1 MDVGGWLRG
10 LGLGQYEEKFR
21 DNKIDADLL
30 PRLTVDDLKDIGVSV
45 VGDRRRLLDAIAVIA
60 GAGSPADVPASP
72 TKSAPSKGLQ
82 ASAERRPI
90 TVMFCDLVGS
100 TGLAARLD
108 AEDWR
113 TLVNA
118 YLDEASAAVTG
129 LGGHVLKKLG
139 DGLMALFGYPHAQE
153 NDAERAVRAALAI
166 QRALVEINAR
176 NASKGAPELSAR
188 IGLDSGQVVVDATGE
203 VFGDAPNI
211 AARVQSAAEPGSILI
226 TATVQRQTAGLFVAE
241 DRGQHELKGM
251 STPITLYRVVRASG
265 GGRRGGARVLT
276 PLVGRE
282 EELGLLARRWEL
294 AHKGEGQVALIV
306 GEPGLGKSRLMEE
319 FHGRLGETPHTWVEW
334 SSSQLL
340 QNTPLHPIAEWGRQR
355 FGADLPAE
363 QRLADLEN
371 TLERIGLDPTEYAPL
386 LAPLV
391 DVPLPEDR
399 LAKLVPEELRRRQL
413 AAMTAWILAAARTQA
428 IVLAFEDL
436 HWADPT
442 TLDLMRGLAE
452 RGAQAPLL
460 IIATTRPEFRPP
472 WSVRSHHSVISLS
485 PLDRVQIAKM
495 VAGLSAHHALPR
507 DVVEGVSERTGG
519 VPLFVEEVTRL
530 LLERGEQGGAQAIP
544 PTLQQSLAARLDRLG
559 AARET
564 AQIGAVLGRGFSYAL
579 LQSVA
584 GLDEGA
590 LQSALERLTQA
601 DILFVGGDGA
611 QADYRFK
618 HALIQDA
625 AYDSL
630 LKSRRQALHTRAAE
644 ILRESASPEPEA
656 IAHHFT
662 QAGLDDLAIEWWGK
676 SGDQALRRSAFQEA
690 IAHLGKA
697 IAMADKTGAT
707 ARRSMGGSAVPN
719 QRLTQLHVAHGNALI
734 AARGFGAAETAEA
747 FAKARESAAG
757 DKDAPERLAA
767 HYGLWAGNFVRGE
780 LSAMRAHAET
790 FLRDVGPRPN
800 SPEACVAHRCAGATC
815 WFAGDYAQARD
826 NLERALALF
835 QPGRDDDLAFRFGP
849 DPGTLAMHYLALTLW
864 PMGDIGPAVSLV
876 GRAEA
881 RIADL
886 THVGTLA
893 PGRMHAA
900 MFDLMRGDR
909 ARVASSA
916 FELTRL
922 AREFDL
928 NLFRAFGVF
937 LEGWAS
943 AASGA
948 SGSGLE
954 GMRCGVELLR
964 EQNVLWFDG
973 LLKMALAEAEA
984 QGGDPGRAVAILDE
998 TLVTCDRTGYRA
1010 FDAEL
1015 HRVRGEMLLKR
1026 DPATPAPAE
1035 EALLTAIAVSKQQGT
1050 RSFELRAA
1058 LSLAKLYQS
1067 TGRPADAHAVLA
1079 PALEGFSPTPEMPE
1093 IANAQASLAA
1103 LAETEEVKA
1112 AEARHEQRLRLHTAY
1127 SQAMMMTKGFAAGET
1142 KAALARAAELAETTH
1157 DFPERFAALVGRF
1170 SAAATEGDLRSAREL
1185 ALRLLR
1191 EAEDA
1196 GRVREAGVANFWLG
1210 MIAFWHGDFVEG
1222 RTHCKL
1228 ALSAR
1233 GPPFDPEALER
1244 SGDFRTLV
1252 SSCLAATMW
1261 HLGEV
1266 ERARESI
1273 DWATKRASKV
1283 GHIGAL
1289 ADALFW
1295 KSYLELWRGDPL
1307 AALSAA
1313 EVLEPLAR
1321 EHGMMQYVNEAELH
1335 SGWARGRIS
1344 DPMTGAAHVRRVL
1357 GVFVDQGVKVNL
1369 GFYSGLLAQLEA
1381 ETLGADSALSRID
1394 EALHLSDQLEHHCS
1408 LPFLHRMRAEVLLKR
1423 DPAAPDRAEE
1433 AFRTAIAIA
1442 KEQGA
1447 RSPILLASL
1456 ALAKLYQSTG
1466 RPVEAH
1472 SILAPALEGF
1482 TPTPEMPEIAQAQAL
1497 LVAIEA
1503 GAHARPE

>member
-1 MDVGGWLRG
+1 MNVAQWLNAID
-10 LGLGQYEEKFR
+10 LGQYETVFR
-21 DNKIDADLL
+21 EHEIDAGVLGDL
-30 PRLTVDDLKDIGVSV
+30 VEADLEKIGVPL
-45 VGDRRRLLDAIAVIA
+45 GHRKRLLKAIAALGTGETAAKPPIPAPVP
-60 GAGSPADVPASP
+60 SPA
-72 TKSAPSKGLQ
+72 T
-82 ASAERRPI
+82 AERRPI

-100 TGLAARLD
+100 TSMAAKLD

-113 TLVNA
+113 TLVNT

-176 NASKGAPELSAR
+176 NARKGAPELSAR

-265 GGRRGGARVLT
+265 GGRRGGARALT

-282 EELGLLARRWEL
+282 EELDLLTRRWER
-294 AHKGEGQVALIV
+294 ARKGEGQLALIV

-319 FHGRLGETPHTWVEW
+319 FHGRLGETPHTWTEW
-334 SSSQLL
+334 SSSSLL

-371 TLERIGLDPTEYAPL
+371 TLDLVGLDPTEYAPL
-386 LAPLV
+386 LAPMV
-391 DVPLPEDR
+391 DVPLPEGR
-399 LAKLVPEELRRRQL
+399 AAKLAPEELRRRQL
-413 AAMTAWILAAARTQA
+413 AAMTAWILVGARTQA

-442 TLDLMRGLAE
+442 SLDLMRALAE

-460 IIATTRPEFRPP
+460 IIATARPEFRPP

-495 VAGLSAHHALPR
+495 VRELSAHHALPR
-507 DVVEGVSERTGG
+507 DIVEGVSERTGG

-579 LQSVA
+579 LRDVA
-584 GLDEGA
+584 SLDEGA
-590 LQSALERLTQA
+590 LQSALERLAEA
-601 DILFVGGDGA
+601 DILFVEGDGA
-611 QADYRFK
+611 QATYRFK

-630 LKSRRQALHTRAAE
+630 LKSRRQALHARAAE
-644 ILRESASPEPEA
+644 ILRESGSPESEA

-697 IAMADKTGAT
+697 IAMADKMGAT
-707 ARRSMGGSAVPN
+707 ARRSIGGSAVPN
-719 QRLTQLHVAHGNALI
+719 QRLTQLHVAQGNFTRLI
-734 AARGFGAAETAEA
+734 AARGFGARRRTAEA

-757 DKDAPERLAA
+757 DEDAPEELAA

-790 FLRDVGPRPN
+790 FLRDVGPRPD
-800 SPEACVAHRCAGATC
+800 SPEACVAHRCAGVTC

-826 NLERALALF
+826 SLERALALF

-849 DPGTLAMHYLALTLW
+849 DPGALAMHYLALTLW
-864 PMGDIGPAVSLV
+864 PMGDIERAVSLV
-876 GRAEA
+876 SRAEA
-881 RIADL
+881 RVADL

-909 ARVASSA
+909 AGGAPSA
-916 FELTRL
+916 LELTRL

-948 SGSGLE
+948 SGGRLE
-954 GMRCGVELLR
+954 GMHCGVELLR

-973 LLKMALAEAEA
+973 LLKIALAETEA
-984 QGGDPGRAVAILDE
+984 QAGDPERAVA
-998 TLVTCDRTGYRA
+998 TLEEALRTCDRIGYRA
-1010 FDAEL
+1010 FEAEL
-1015 HRVRGEMLLKR
+1015 RRARGETLLKR
-1026 DPATPAPAE
+1026 DPADPASAE
-1035 EALLTAIAVSKQQGT
+1035 EALLTAIAVANQQGT
-1050 RSFELRAA
+1050 RSFKLRAA
-1058 LSLAKLYQS
+1058 LTLAKLYQS
-1067 TGRPADAHAVLA
+1067 TARLTAAHAVLA
-1079 PALEGFSPTPEMPE
+1079 PALEGFPPTTEMPE
-1093 IANAQASLAA
+1093 IVEAQAVLVA
-1103 LAETEEVKA
+1103 LAETEEVKG
-1112 AEARHEQRLRLHTAY
+1112 EATHRQRLTQLHVSYGNALIAARGYGAPETTEAFAKARQ
-1127 SQAMMMTKGFAAGET
+1127 SAAGD
-1142 KAALARAAELAETTH
+1142 KDAAGRLSADYGLWVGSYTRGELPEMRAHAAAFLSDLETT
-1157 DFPERFAALVGRF
+1157 PE
-1170 SAAATEGDLRSAREL
+1170 SP
-1185 ALRLLR
+1185 
-1191 EAEDA
+1191 
-1196 GRVREAGVANFWLG
+1196 EAGVAHRAAGATRWFAGEYVQARDHLER
-1210 MIAFWHGDFVEG
+1210 A
-1222 RTHCKL
+1222 L
-1228 ALSAR
+1228 ALFR
-1233 GPPFDPEALER
+1233 PVRDDDTWPFP
-1244 SGDFRTLV
+1244 FRTGSRRLRDGV
-1252 SSCLAATMW
+1252 SCACIVASRRD
-1261 HLGEV
+1261 
-1266 ERARESI
+1266 RACDI
-1273 DWATKRASKV
+1273 LHV
-1283 GHIGAL
+1283 
-1289 ADALFW
+1289 ADVSAD
-1295 KSYLELWRGDPL
+1295 SVPL
-1307 AALSAA
+1307 
-1313 EVLEPLAR
+1313 PWQHDR
-1321 EHGMMQYVNEAELH
+1321 P
-1335 SGWARGRIS
+1335 R
-1344 DPMTGAAHVRRVL
+1344 THVRRPICFDAWRPHARE
-1357 GVFVDQGVKVNL
+1357 GKFHG
-1369 GFYSGLLAQLEA
+1369 
-1381 ETLGADSALSRID
+1381 T
-1394 EALHLSDQLEHHCS
+1394 CS
-1408 LPFLHRMRAEVLLKR
+1408 NRQR
-1423 DPAAPDRAEE
+1423 
-1433 AFRTAIAIA
+1433 
-1442 KEQGA
+1442 A
-1447 RSPILLASL
+1447 RSRTVPRLRNVFRWVGEGRERLARRARRHAPWRRQL
-1456 ALAKLYQSTG
+1456 ACAEHRY
-1466 RPVEAH
+1466 
-1472 SILAPALEGF
+1472 F
-1482 TPTPEMPEIAQAQAL
+1482 
-1497 LVAIEA
+1497 
-1503 GAHARPE
+1503 

>member
-1 MDVGGWLRG
+1 MDVGGWLRN
-10 LGLGQYEEKFR
+10 LGLHKYDAAFR
-21 DNKIDADLL
+21 ENGIDEQVLRHVTAEDL
-30 PRLTVDDLKDIGVSV
+30 REIGVAT
-45 VGDRRRLLDAIAVIA
+45 VGDRRKLLAAIADLA
-60 GAGSPADVPASP
+60 APSPSTKPRPPPSPAALPKTPVD
-72 TKSAPSKGLQ
+72 
-82 ASAERRPI
+82 SAERRPI

-100 TGLAARLD
+100 TALAAKLD

-113 TLVNA
+113 SLVNA
-118 YLDEASAAVTG
+118 YIDEASRAVTG

-139 DGLMALFGYPHAQE
+139 DGLMALFGYPQAQE

-166 QRALVEINAR
+166 QRALAEINAR
-176 NASKGAPELSAR
+176 YAVNGAPALQAR

-211 AARVQSAAEPGSILI
+211 AARVQSSAEPGSILI

-241 DRGQHELKGM
+241 DRGEHELKGV
-251 STPITLYRVVRASG
+251 STPMPLYRIVRASG

-282 EELGLLARRWEL
+282 EELDLLDRRWER
-294 AHKGEGQVALIV
+294 ARKGEGQFALIV
-306 GEPGLGKSRLMEE
+306 GDPGLGKSRLMEE

-363 QRLADLEN
+363 QRLADLEH
-371 TLERIGLDPTEYAPL
+371 TLQLIGLDPTEYTPL

-391 DVPLPEDR
+391 DVLLPEDR
-399 LAKLVPEELRRRQL
+399 VAKLAPEELRRRQL
-413 AAMTAWILAAARTQA
+413 AAMTAWILAGARTQA
-428 IVLAFEDL
+428 IVVAFEDL

-442 TLDLMRGLAE
+442 SLDLMRALAE
-452 RGAQAPLL
+452 RGAQASLF
-460 IIATTRPEFRPP
+460 IIATTRPELRPP
-472 WSVRSHHSVISLS
+472 WSLRSHHSVISLS

-495 VAGLSAHHALPR
+495 VAGLSVHHALSR

-584 GLDEGA
+584 GLDEDA

-601 DILFVGGDGA
+601 DILFVEGHGP

-644 ILRESASPEPEA
+644 ILRESALPEPEA

-662 QAGLDDLAIEWWGK
+662 EAGLDDLAIEWWGK
-676 SGDQALRRSAFQEA
+676 AGDQALRRSAFQEA

-697 IAMADKTGAT
+697 IAMADTAGAT
-707 ARRSMGGSAVPN
+707 SRRSTGGSAVPT

-747 FAKARESAAG
+747 FAKALELAAG
-757 DKDAPERLAA
+757 EKDAPERLAA
-767 HYGLWAGNFVRGE
+767 DYGLWAGNFVRGE
-780 LSAMRAHAET
+780 LPAMRAHAET
-790 FLRDVGPRPN
+790 FLGDVEARPD
-800 SPEACVAHRCAGATC
+800 SPEAGVAHRAAGITH
-815 WFAGDYAQARD
+815 WFAGEYREAWEHLEQAF
-826 NLERALALF
+826 ALF
-835 QPGRDDDLAFRFGP
+835 RPERDDLAFRFGP
-849 DPGTLAMHYLALTLW
+849 DPGVLAMHYLALTLW
-864 PMGDIGPAVSLV
+864 PMGDIGRAVSLV
-876 GRAEA
+876 GRAAA

-900 MFDLMRGDR
+900 MFDLLRGDR
-909 ARVASSA
+909 ARVASNA

-937 LEGWAS
+937 FEGWAS
-943 AASGA
+943 TASGA

-954 GMRCGVELLR
+954 GMRRGVELLG

-984 QGGDPGRAVAILDE
+984 QGADPGRAVAILDE
-998 TLVTCDRTGYRA
+998 TLATCDRTGYRA

-1026 DPATPAPAE
+1026 DPTTPAPAE
-1035 EALLTAIAVSKQQGT
+1035 EALLRAIAVSKQQST

-1067 TGRPADAHAVLA
+1067 SGRPVEAHAVLA
-1079 PALEGFSPTPEMPE
+1079 PALDDFAPTPEMPEIAEAQAVLAALAETDEVRVEAAHRQRLAQLQVAYGNALFATRGYGAPETTEAFARADESASGDKDAPERLAADYGLWVGSFARGELGAMRELSATMLRDCERRPQSGEASVAHRMRGVTYWFAGEFVAAHGHLEQAAAIFVPERDRDLAFRFGLDPGIVATAYLAQVLWLLGEVGFAGQRMNEATARAAKSRHATTRVYGFFMAAQFELIRRNPDGAVPFVKSLIEVANEHQLAFWMAYSGWFEGWLEWRTGNRDAGRSRMRDTASRQADKGIIPATTFFETTLAEAEAGADGTDAAFCTINRALAMSERTGLRWYESETHRIRGEILLKRDPGNASPAEQAFLTAIAVAQAQKARSFELRAALALAKLYQSTARLTEAHAILSPALEGFSPTPEMPE
-1093 IANAQASLAA
+1093 IAEAQA
-1103 LAETEEVKA
+1103 
-1112 AEARHEQRLRLHTAY
+1112 
-1127 SQAMMMTKGFAAGET
+1127 M
-1142 KAALARAAELAETTH
+1142 
-1157 DFPERFAALVGRF
+1157 
-1170 SAAATEGDLRSAREL
+1170 
-1185 ALRLLR
+1185 
-1191 EAEDA
+1191 
-1196 GRVREAGVANFWLG
+1196 
-1210 MIAFWHGDFVEG
+1210 
-1222 RTHCKL
+1222 
-1228 ALSAR
+1228 
-1233 GPPFDPEALER
+1233 
-1244 SGDFRTLV
+1244 
-1252 SSCLAATMW
+1252 
-1261 HLGEV
+1261 LGEF
-1266 ERARESI
+1266 SN
-1273 DWATKRASKV
+1273 
-1283 GHIGAL
+1283 
-1289 ADALFW
+1289 
-1295 KSYLELWRGDPL
+1295 P
-1307 AALSAA
+1307 
-1313 EVLEPLAR
+1313 
-1321 EHGMMQYVNEAELH
+1321 
-1335 SGWARGRIS
+1335 
-1344 DPMTGAAHVRRVL
+1344 
-1357 GVFVDQGVKVNL
+1357 
-1369 GFYSGLLAQLEA
+1369 
-1381 ETLGADSALSRID
+1381 
-1394 EALHLSDQLEHHCS
+1394 
-1408 LPFLHRMRAEVLLKR
+1408 
-1423 DPAAPDRAEE
+1423 
-1433 AFRTAIAIA
+1433 
-1442 KEQGA
+1442 
-1447 RSPILLASL
+1447 SP
-1456 ALAKLYQSTG
+1456 G
-1466 RPVEAH
+1466 
-1472 SILAPALEGF
+1472 
-1482 TPTPEMPEIAQAQAL
+1482 
-1497 LVAIEA
+1497 
-1503 GAHARPE
+1503 